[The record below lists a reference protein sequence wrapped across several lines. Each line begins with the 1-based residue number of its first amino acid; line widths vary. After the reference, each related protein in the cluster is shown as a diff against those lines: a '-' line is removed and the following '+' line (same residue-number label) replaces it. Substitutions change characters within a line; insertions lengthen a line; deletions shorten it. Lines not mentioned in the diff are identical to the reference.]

1 MFVLVFLANTVLG
14 VDILV
19 SALLAAL
26 LVLLARCVHVSD
38 LRRCVDLRLIVVIA
52 CSFALGAALDK
63 TGVAAVAADYLQG
76 WAGADPFM
84 TLVLMYFP
92 TGVFNELVTKHPGDI
107 RLIPGALPATREH
120 GGTPM

>member
-1 MFVLVFLANTVLG
+1 MVLANTVLG
-14 VDILV
+14 VYILV

-38 LRRCVDLRLIVVIA
+38 LRRSVDLRLIVVIA

-84 TLVLMYFP
+84 TLVLMYVA
-92 TGVFNELVTKHPGDI
+92 TVVFTEQIG
-107 RLIPGALPATREH
+107 RASGRERVCQYV
-120 GGTPM
+120 

>member
-1 MFVLVFLANTVLG
+1 MRARTTLGIIALMVLANTVLG

-38 LRRCVDLRLIVVIA
+38 LRRSVDLRLIVVIA

-63 TGVAAVAADYLQG
+63 TGVAAVAADFLQG
-76 WAGADPFM
+76 WEGAAPFLTMVARKSVVMGKRAGVRVYM
-84 TLVLMYFP
+84 
-92 TGVFNELVTKHPGDI
+92 
-107 RLIPGALPATREH
+107 
-120 GGTPM
+120 GGGRRVQKKKN